1 MSPYTEN
8 KENHP
13 VSRSFICNILYFS
26 PAIISIFIIII
37 LEMKHHKLY
46 DFLPS
51 GNGYKI
57 RLLLTQMGMPFER
70 IDVNILKGETRTP
83 EFLSKNPNGK
93 IPVLEVNTGQYLAE
107 SNAILVYLSE
117 GTEFLPY
124 DRFLRAKVLQWLF
137 FEQYSHEPFI
147 ATSRFWIS
155 ILGKAE
161 EYRTA
166 IEQKREPGYA
176 ALKVM
181 EHHLMTHEFFVS
193 ERYTIADIA
202 LFAYTHV
209 ADEGGFDLTKFPA
222 IQAWIERVKS
232 QPRYIKITQDKN
244 FAE

>member
-1 MSPYTEN
+1 
-8 KENHP
+8 
-13 VSRSFICNILYFS
+13 
-26 PAIISIFIIII
+26 
-37 LEMKHHKLY
+37 MKTLQLY

-51 GNGYKI
+51 GNSYKI

-70 IDVNILKGETRTP
+70 IDINILKGETHTP
-83 EFLSKNPNGK
+83 EFLAKNPNGK
-93 IPVLEVNTGQYLAE
+93 IPVLEVNTGKYLAE

-124 DRFLRAKVLQWLF
+124 DRFLRAQVLQWLF
-137 FEQYSHEPFI
+137 FEQYSHQPFI

-155 ILGKAE
+155 ILGKSE
-161 EYRTA
+161 EYRAA

-176 ALKVM
+176 ALRIM
-181 EHHLMTHEFFVS
+181 ENHLMTHSFFVS

-209 ADEGGFDLTKFPA
+209 ADEGEFDLTKFPA

-232 QPRYIKITQDKN
+232 QPRYLIITQDKN

>member
-1 MSPYTEN
+1 MELL
-8 KENHP
+8 
-13 VSRSFICNILYFS
+13 R
-26 PAIISIFIIII
+26 
-37 LEMKHHKLY
+37 LY

-57 RLLLTQMGMPFER
+57 RLLLTQLGMPFER
-70 IDVNILKGETRTP
+70 VELNILKGETRTP

-93 IPVLEVNTGQYLAE
+93 IPIIEIEPGKYLAE

-124 DRFLRAKVLQWLF
+124 DRFLRAQVLQWLC

-155 ILGKAE
+155 ILGKTE
-161 EYRTA
+161 KYSEA
-166 IEQKREPGYA
+166 IKQKREPGYA
-176 ALKVM
+176 ALSLM
-181 EHHLMTHEFFVS
+181 EKHLTSHTFFVG

-209 ADEGGFDLTKFPA
+209 ADEGGFDLRQFPT
-222 IQAWIERVKS
+222 IQAWIERVKA
-232 QPRYIKITQDKN
+232 QPRYISITQ
-244 FAE
+244 A